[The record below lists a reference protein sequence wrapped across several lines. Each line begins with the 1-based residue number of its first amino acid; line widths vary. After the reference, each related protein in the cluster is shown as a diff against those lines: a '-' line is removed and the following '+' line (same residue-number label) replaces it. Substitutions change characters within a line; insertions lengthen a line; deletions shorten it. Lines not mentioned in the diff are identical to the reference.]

1 MEPRAGN
8 PSISPLKERD
18 LQEGLVVHGIDNK
31 PKLNRSTNIDQEISV
46 IAYGILRPRASKFVV
61 HQRFIKPLE
70 GGYFCLSHS
79 QINIQGMSLRQTECA
94 S

>member
-1 MEPRAGN
+1 MEPSRK
-8 PSISPLKERD
+8 SINKSVERRD

-61 HQRFIKPLE
+61 SSKIHKTIGRAISACHTVRSTYK
-70 GGYFCLSHS
+70 
-79 QINIQGMSLRQTECA
+79 ECR
-94 S
+94 SDRLNVPVK

>member
-1 MEPRAGN
+1 MLVLNGA
-8 PSISPLKERD
+8 PSRKSINKSVERRD

-61 HQRFIKPLE
+61 SSKIHKTIGRGLFLLVTQSDQHTR
-70 GGYFCLSHS
+70 
-79 QINIQGMSLRQTECA
+79 NVAQTD
-94 S
+94 